1 VTGDALYA
9 QPGLCRQIVE
19 RGGEYLFVAK
29 ANQPTLLEDII
40 TLFADPPGPLAYC
53 EERDRHGNRREVRRL
68 WASSDLAEYSG
79 WPYLAQV
86 CRIERETK
94 VNGQLKTERA
104 YAFTSL
110 WPHEADAGRLLSL
123 NRGHWCIENCL
134 HYVRDVT
141 FGEDKSQVRTG
152 NAPRVMAALR
162 NTVIGAMRLSGTTSI
177 ASALRHN
184 AARPTE
190 ALRLLGIDATFT

>member
-1 VTGDALYA
+1 MTGDALYA
-9 QPGLCRQIVE
+9 QQGLCRQIVE

-40 TLFADPPGPLAYC
+40 TLSADPPGPLAYC
-53 EERDRHGNRREVRRL
+53 EESDRHGNRREVRRL
-68 WASSDLAEYSG
+68 WASSELAEYSG

-94 VNGQLKTERA
+94 VNGQLKTEAA

-110 WPHEADAGRLLSL
+110 WPHEADARRLLSL

-134 HYVRDVT
+134 HYVRDVA

-162 NTVIGAMRLSGTTSI
+162 NTAIGAMRLSGTTNI
-177 ASALRHN
+177 ASALRRN

-190 ALRLLGIDATFT
+190 ALHLLGIDVTFT

>member
-9 QPGLCRQIVE
+9 QQGLCRQIVE

-53 EERDRHGNRREVRRL
+53 EEGDRHGNRREVRRL
-68 WASSDLAEYSG
+68 WASSELAEYSG

-86 CRIERETK
+86 CRIQREIK
-94 VNGQLKTERA
+94 VNGQVKKEEA

-152 NAPRVMAALR
+152 NAPRVMAAFR
-162 NTVIGAMRLSGTTSI
+162 NTAIGVMRLSGTTNI
-177 ASALRHN
+177 ASALRRN
-184 AARPTE
+184 AARPPE
-190 ALRLLGIDATFT
+190 ALRLLGIDVTFT

>member
-1 VTGDALYA
+1 MTGDALYA
-9 QPGLCRQIVE
+9 QQGLCRQIVE

-53 EERDRHGNRREVRRL
+53 EEADRHGNRREVRRL
-68 WASSDLAEYSG
+68 WASSELAEYSG
-79 WPYLAQV
+79 WPYLVQV
-86 CRIERETK
+86 CRIQREIK
-94 VNGQLKTERA
+94 VNGQVKIEEA

-162 NTVIGAMRLSGTTSI
+162 NTAIGVMRLSGTTNI
-177 ASALRHN
+177 ASALRRN
-184 AARPTE
+184 AARPPE
-190 ALRLLGIDATFT
+190 AIRLLGIDVTLT